1 MFISKAFYRYLPIF
15 LNLFKSPLRGLIWIA
30 WQTVYND
37 LNRCKNGQ
45 SILCDTHLGSLSSWT
60 SSMKVKLKRLV
71 NNRKVK
77 LKILQESNNHG
88 SANTKISC
96 KQLKT

>member
-1 MFISKAFYRYLPIF
+1 VIT
-15 LNLFKSPLRGLIWIA
+15 

-45 SILCDTHLGSLSSWT
+45 SILCDTHLGPPSFWT
-60 SSMKVKLKRLV
+60 SSMKGKIEETGKQPKGGGGEPTQVQ
-71 NNRKVK
+71 
-77 LKILQESNNHG
+77 LKILQESNNHE

-96 KQLKT
+96 NQLNT